1 MDHWPLFGLR
11 VVTPRLSLV
20 YPTDAQLDQ
29 LAAVAAAGIHDPS
42 WMPFASTWSR
52 KQPPQLQRDVL
63 QYQWLQRARWRL
75 EEWELPLVV
84 LVEGTAIGVQGLSAE
99 HFAVKRTAVTGS
111 WLGRKYQGRGIG
123 KEMRAAII
131 HLAFAGLG
139 ARTLYTSFFA
149 DNEASLGVTK
159 SLGYAPNGSRW
170 VDREGEA
177 VLQWHFQLARDVWEQ
192 RRRDD
197 IQIVGLDS
205 CRELFGVPPT

>member
-1 MDHWPLFGLR
+1 LDHWPLLSLR
-11 VVTPRLSLV
+11 VVTPYLMLM
-20 YPTDAQLDQ
+20 YPTDVQLDQ
-29 LAAVAAAGIHDPS
+29 LAAVAAAGIHDLS
-42 WMPFASTWSR
+42 WMPFASPWSR

-63 QYQWLQRARWRL
+63 QYHWLQRARWRP
-75 EEWELPLVV
+75 EAWELPMVV
-84 LVEGTAIGVQGLSAE
+84 IVEGAVVGVQGLAAE
-99 HFAVKRTAVTGS
+99 HFAVKQTAGTGS

-131 HLAFAGLG
+131 HLAFTGLG
-139 ARTLYTSFFA
+139 ARAVYTSCFA

-159 SLGYAPNGSRW
+159 TLGYAPNGSRW

-177 VLQWHFQLARDVWEQ
+177 VLQLHFQLEQDVWER

-205 CRELFGVPPT
+205 CREFFGVPSA

>member
-1 MDHWPLFGLR
+1 MVAKAATNVAGVTLGIA
-11 VVTPRLSLV
+11 VVVAGTIDSMVHSVARDGCSRHHRRHGVPSLSSHSRISPNRIEEPHGWHGV
-20 YPTDAQLDQ
+20 
-29 LAAVAAAGIHDPS
+29 VR
-42 WMPFASTWSR
+42 AS
-52 KQPPQLQRDVL
+52 L
-63 QYQWLQRARWRL
+63 
-75 EEWELPLVV
+75 LPLVV
-84 LVEGTAIGVQGLSAE
+84 LVEGTAVGVQGLSAE
-99 HFAVKRTAVTGS
+99 NFAVKRTAGTGS

-139 ARTLYTSFFA
+139 AQVLYTSSFA

-177 VLQWHFQLARDVWEQ
+177 VLQLHFQLARDVWEQ
-192 RRRDD
+192 RRRND